1 LNGCGREMVLSL
13 SPGPALLEKAELYKQ
28 VANMWRIT
36 DDFWDDWKLLYA
48 MFERAEKWSI
58 HAGAGHYPDAD
69 MLPIGPIRQDYD
81 KNNKTAFT
89 ENEQIT
95 MMTLWCIMRSPLMI
109 GGEMTGFDDF
119 TMRLITNEAVLA
131 MHARSRNARQIFRR
145 KTGGTEYILWAAE
158 DCAGGRYIAMFNA
171 GEQDGEF
178 AFALEELEDI
188 PAGSLATELWSGA
201 TVTIGEE
208 FRSEIPAHGAK
219 VFRIG

>member
-1 LNGCGREMVLSL
+1 
-13 SPGPALLEKAELYKQ
+13 
-28 VANMWRIT
+28 
-36 DDFWDDWKLLYA
+36 
-48 MFERAEKWSI
+48 
-58 HAGAGHYPDAD
+58 
-69 MLPIGPIRQDYD
+69 
-81 KNNKTAFT
+81 
-89 ENEQIT
+89 
-95 MMTLWCIMRSPLMI
+95 MI

-158 DCAGGRYIAMFNA
+158 DCTGGRYIAAFNA

-188 PAGSLATELWSGA
+188 PTGSLATELWSGE

-208 FRSEIPAHGAK
+208 FRIEAPAHGAK